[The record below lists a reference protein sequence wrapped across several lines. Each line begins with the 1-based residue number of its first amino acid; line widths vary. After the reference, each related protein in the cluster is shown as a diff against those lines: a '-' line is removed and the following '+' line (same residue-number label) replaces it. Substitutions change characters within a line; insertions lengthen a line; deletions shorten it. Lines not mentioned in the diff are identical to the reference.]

1 MTKHE
6 PTSNEGAKSSIW
18 GGRFASGPSQLM
30 QDINA
35 SISYDQRLYRQDI
48 AGSKAHAT
56 MLAACGIITAAD
68 CEAIHTG
75 LAQIASEIEQ
85 GSASVK
91 LSCGTVGHG
100 YVKGREKTMALRIA
114 LCDALLQTAD
124 ANKVD
129 AKILQPLIDAKLTCD
144 QEITDKAAATK
155 VDFFTLVRGE

>member
-1 MTKHE
+1 MRL
-6 PTSNEGAKSSIW
+6 SDWLGVLAKAPQQLFEDLWRSSDLD
-18 GGRFASGPSQLM
+18 P
-30 QDINA
+30 
-35 SISYDQRLYRQDI
+35 SYDIIRPAEI
-48 AGSKAHAT
+48 G
-56 MLAACGIITAAD
+56 GIMVRGRMGG
-68 CEAIHTG
+68 TG
-75 LAQIASEIEQ
+75 DPFNLGEMTVSR
-85 GSASVK
+85 ASVK

-100 YVKGREKTMALRIA
+100 YAKGRAKTMALRIA

>member
-1 MTKHE
+1 MLGRSE
-6 PTSNEGAKSSIW
+6 WLSVLAKAPQQLFEDLWRSSDLD
-18 GGRFASGPSQLM
+18 P
-30 QDINA
+30 
-35 SISYDQRLYRQDI
+35 SYDIIRPAEI
-48 AGSKAHAT
+48 G
-56 MLAACGIITAAD
+56 GIMVRGRMGG
-68 CEAIHTG
+68 TG
-75 LAQIASEIEQ
+75 DPFNLGEMTVSR
-85 GSASVK
+85 ASVK

-129 AKILQPLIDAKLTCD
+129 AKILQPLIDAKLTSD